1 VLLRAR
7 LTAERDLPQD
17 TSMPDLPPTV
27 NPRVYIGRE
36 RIQARVRELGAAIER
51 DYPEGSLVLLCI
63 LKGSF
68 IFAADLARAIQRPLR
83 IEFLGVQS
91 YGDRTSTS
99 GAVQITQDLTR
110 PIEGDHVVIV
120 EDIVDTGLTSAYL
133 MHQLQLRKPKSVR
146 LCSLL
151 HKPARAER
159 TVTIDYLGF
168 TIDDVFVIG
177 YGLDYAQQYRNLP
190 DICQLDP
197 DAT

>member
-1 VLLRAR
+1 MP
-7 LTAERDLPQD
+7 ELPLA
-17 TSMPDLPPTV
+17 T
-27 NPRVYIGRE
+27 NPRVYIDRG
-36 RIQARVRELGAAIER
+36 RIQARVSELGAAIAR
-51 DYPEGSLVLLCI
+51 DYPDGSLVLLCI

-68 IFAADLARAIQRPLR
+68 IFAADLARAITRPLR

-110 PIEGDHVVIV
+110 PIEGDHVLIV

-159 TVTIDYLGF
+159 PVTIDYLGF

-190 DICQLDP
+190 DICQLDA
-197 DAT
+197 DAG